1 MAAMNAADQAHSLE
15 LAQAIA
21 SAGSLFRERFPDARA
36 NLTPWRD
43 DPQTRAFGET
53 ETVDLSFHFPGWSPR
68 IQCRSVLLQLRL
80 ARSPRGGWQGR
91 PPLLGATLRGFT
103 YAGERWSL
111 ATLGDWRVSGPH
123 PPSPAV
129 EESLRRFC
137 RQLFELFEAGPATDE
152 GGPGRE
158 ATDEPPAQA
167 A

>member
-1 MAAMNAADQAHSLE
+1 MTFMNAADQAHSLE

-21 SAGSLFRERFPDARA
+21 SAASLFREQFPDARP

-43 DPQTRAFGET
+43 DPQTRAFGEA
-53 ETVDLSFHFPGWSPR
+53 ETLDLSFHFPGWSPR
-68 IQCRSVLLQLRL
+68 TQCRSVLLQLRL
-80 ARSPRGGWQGR
+80 ASSPRGGWQGR

-123 PPSPAV
+123 LPSPAV
-129 EESLRRFC
+129 EVSLRRFC
-137 RQLFELFEAGPATDE
+137 RQLFELFASGPATGKGE
-152 GGPGRE
+152 PGHQ
-158 ATDEPPAQA
+158 ASDDPPAQA